1 MGKLHPPALPL
12 SGGFSCEAVRFVVN
26 AVPLLVYVCHCSEC
40 QRASGS
46 AFGLQMLVAAE
57 SFALARGKPKPWR
70 RTGAAGLES
79 TWWFCGECGGCIF
92 AEGLQRPGIIKVRA
106 GTLDETWWLRPIAIV
121 SLRSAQAWQRIHNHA
136 ECFRVIPQDVFSLS
150 EKWRQMWRW

>member
-12 SGGFSCEAVRFVVN
+12 SGGCSCEAVRFVVH
-26 AVPLLVYVCHCSEC
+26 AVPLLVYACHCSEC

-57 SFALARGKPKPWR
+57 SFALAADR
-70 RTGAAGLES
+70 RRRPREHVG
-79 TWWFCGECGGCIF
+79 FCGECGGCIF
-92 AEGLQRPGIIKVRA
+92 GESLQRPGIIKVRA

-121 SLRSAQAWQRIHNHA
+121 SLRSAQAWQRIHNNA
-136 ECFRVIPQDVFSLS
+136 ECFHVIPQDVFSLS